1 MPELPEVQTT
11 VNGLNRTVKGLQVID
26 VWTNLKTKDPR
37 QRETIKSPKYF
48 LDFKK
53 RIVGKN
59 IIEAERRAKNIL
71 IHISNGETILIHLK
85 MTGHLIYGRY
95 EYNKK
100 DNVWKPTK
108 DERDSLHD
116 PYNRFVRAVF
126 VLNNGKHLAFCDT
139 RKFGK
144 IAIEKTSLIKESK
157 HLSHLGP
164 EPLEK
169 SFTALKLKERLLK
182 KKTGKIKSVL
192 LDQSVVSGVGNIYS
206 DELLWLAGIN
216 PKRKISEIKKDE
228 FPKIYKAMVSVL
240 KKGIDFGGDSTSDY
254 RNIDGEHGKF
264 HMSHNAYRKTG
275 QKCNLKGCSG
285 IIKREIIGGRSSHF
299 CSKHQK

>member
-11 VNGLNRTVKGLQVID
+11 VSGLNKTVKGLKILD

-37 QRETIKSPKYF
+37 QKETIKNPKYF
-48 LDFKK
+48 SEFKK
-53 RIVGKN
+53 RITGKKV
-59 IIEAERRAKNIL
+59 IEAERRAKNIL
-71 IHISNGETILIHLK
+71 IHLSQGETILVHLK
-85 MTGHLIYGRY
+85 MTGHLIYGKY
-95 EYNKK
+95 EYDKK
-100 DNVWKPTK
+100 ENTWKPSK
-108 DERDSLHD
+108 DERKSLHD

-126 VLNNGKHLAFCDT
+126 ILNNKKHLVFCDT

-144 IAIEKTSLIKESK
+144 IAIEKTKEIKNSK

-164 EPLEK
+164 EPLDK
-169 SFTALKLKERLLK
+169 SFTALDLKERLLK

-192 LDQSVVSGVGNIYS
+192 LDQSIVAGVGNIYS
-206 DELLWLAGIN
+206 DELLWIAGIN
-216 PKRKISEIKKDE
+216 PKRKVSDIKNDE
-228 FPKIYKAMVSVL
+228 FTKIYKAMILVL

-264 HMSHNAYRKTG
+264 HYNHNAYRKTG
-275 QKCNLKGCSG
+275 ERCNLKGCNG